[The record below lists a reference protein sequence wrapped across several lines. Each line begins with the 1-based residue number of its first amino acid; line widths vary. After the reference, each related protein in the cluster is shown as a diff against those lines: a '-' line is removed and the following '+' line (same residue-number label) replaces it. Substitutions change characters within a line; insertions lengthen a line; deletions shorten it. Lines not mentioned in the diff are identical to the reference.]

1 MISFNSIIE
10 GIKSELRA
18 DREVSLDTV
27 IKTSYSAYKIPNPL
41 TKTYIVINPSKIT
54 VSGND
59 GLEVS
64 WAEKM
69 IRFKIGI
76 NIHIPKAD
84 NPSKL
89 LKKFSQII
97 TAFEHQNVY
106 KIKESGCTSLK
117 ADSDSNSIMLPCYI
131 EFVTYE

>member
-1 MISFNSIIE
+1 MIVLESIID
-10 GIKSELRA
+10 GIKSTLK
-18 DREVSLDTV
+18 DDGEVSLDTV

-41 TKTYIVINPSKIT
+41 TKTYVVINPLKIT
-54 VSGND
+54 VNDND

-69 IRFKIGI
+69 IHFKIGI
-76 NIHIPKAD
+76 NIHIPEAD

-89 LKKFSQII
+89 LRKFSQII
-97 TAFEHQNVY
+97 TAFGRQ
-106 KIKESGCTSLK
+106 KIYRIRESGCASLK
-117 ADSDSNSIMLPCYI
+117 ADSDSNSIILPCYI

>member
-1 MISFNSIIE
+1 MISLDSIIE
-10 GIKSELRA
+10 SIKDSLKA
-18 DREVSLDTV
+18 DGEVGLNTV
-27 IKTSYSAYKIPNPL
+27 VKTSYSAYKIPNPL
-41 TKTYIVINPSKIT
+41 TKTYVVINPSKIT
-54 VSGND
+54 VNDND

-64 WAEKM
+64 WAKKM

-76 NIHIPKAD
+76 NIHVSESD

-89 LKKFSQII
+89 LQKFSQII
-97 TAFEHQNVY
+97 TAFEYQNIY
-106 KIKESGCTSLK
+106 KIKESGCAALK